1 MSISPLSNQTNSF
14 LENIKIVTDNLSLK
28 DQIYITT
35 EVSWS
40 QYEVITQYFVEQSH
54 YRASY
59 LEGTLQIMS
68 PGRNHEKLK
77 KHICN
82 LLEAYLQELEIDYYP
97 LGSTTF
103 RLQPKQAGKE
113 PDESYCFEID
123 KEFPDLAI
131 EVVFYSGGIDSLKIY
146 KRLQVKEVWFWQNNK
161 IAIYYLTNDEYAEV
175 TSSRLLPNLDIEL
188 LTQYISQP
196 NLRLAIRDFKLELR
210 K

>member
-1 MSISPLSNQTNSF
+1 MSISPLTTQTNSF
-14 LENIKIVTDNLSLK
+14 LENLKIVTDNLALK
-28 DQIYITT
+28 DRIYITT
-35 EVSWS
+35 DISWS
-40 QYEVITQYFVEQSH
+40 EYESITQYFADQSH
-54 YRASY
+54 YRTSY

-68 PGRNHEKLK
+68 PGRHHEVVK

-82 LLEAYLQELEIDYYP
+82 LLEAYLQESEIDYYP

-131 EVVFYSGGIDSLKIY
+131 EVVFYSGGVDSLEIY

-161 IAIYYLTNDEYAEV
+161 IAIYYLADNEYTEV
-175 TSSRLLPNLDIEL
+175 TSSQVLPNMDIEL
-188 LTQYISQP
+188 LTKYISQP
-196 NLRLAIRDFKLELR
+196 NLRLAIKDFKQELR